1 LTLAISA
8 LCARKKT
15 PKEEKMAHL
24 EKFTL
29 NSIKL
34 VLAHNERTHSNNT
47 YKNKDIDCSK
57 TSQNYAFTEDKNAYE
72 RLLQRLSEVK
82 VQDRADVKVCA
93 SWCVTA
99 PGNIKSEKDER
110 KFFELVYK
118 FMCEKYQEKNIISC
132 FVHKDETSAHMHCCF
147 VPVTSNKK
155 TYKSGKKAEFSE
167 KVSAKEV
174 LTKKHLETFH
184 SELAKYVN
192 NQFDYELAIIT
203 NKTNVNYSINELKQ
217 KTAEEQKQIQALNA
231 HTLDL
236 LHEKQKVIQNID
248 NKIKSAKKVLKTVIL
263 SASEYETLVTE
274 NELLKNNLSK
284 QQVELA
290 EEQEKFKKLKSLEQI
305 TLANEKEKLAES
317 KREYIDSDTARTR
330 ILNLTKKNEENSSQ
344 LNKLRIEV
352 HELKEKNDVLS
363 EKNEELVNE
372 NKILKELVNRS
383 IDIYKYAKNV
393 LSNLKVYDFNSNAL
407 YSSLHK
413 FSEFCERHNINFSL
427 LNSRKR

>member
-1 LTLAISA
+1 
-8 LCARKKT
+8 
-15 PKEEKMAHL
+15 MAHL

-99 PGNIKSEKDER
+99 PRNIKSEKDER

-118 FMCEKYQEKNIISC
+118 FMCEKYQAKNIISC
-132 FVHKDETSAHMHCCF
+132 VVHKDETSAHMHCCF
-147 VPVTSNKK
+147 IPVTANTK
-155 TYKSGKKAEFSE
+155 TYKSGKKAEFAE

-174 LTKKHLETFH
+174 LNKKHLETFH
-184 SELAKYVN
+184 SELANYVN
-192 NQFDYELAIIT
+192 QHFDYELAVIT
-203 NKTNVNYSINELKQ
+203 NKTNINYSINELKQ
-217 KTAEEQKQIQALNA
+217 KTAEEQKQIQLLNA
-231 HTLDL
+231 HTLDQ
-236 LHEKQKVIQNID
+236 LHEKQKVVLNID
-248 NKIKSAKKVLKTVIL
+248 NKLKSAKRVLKTVIM
-263 SASEYETLVTE
+263 SASDYETLITE

-290 EEQEKFKKLKSLEQI
+290 EDKENFKKLKSKEQLS
-305 TLANEKEKLAES
+305 LAKEKEKLEES
-317 KREYIDSDTARTR
+317 KREYIDSDNARTR

-352 HELKEKNDVLS
+352 NDLQEKNDVLS
-363 EKNEELVNE
+363 AKNEELMNE

-383 IDIYKYAKNV
+383 VEIYKYASKV
-393 LSNLKVYDFNSNAL
+393 LSTLKVYDFNSNAL
-407 YSSLHK
+407 YSALHK
-413 FSEFCERHNINFSL
+413 FSEFCERHNISFGISNT
-427 LNSRKR
+427 RKR